1 MSMSPRILFCCLF
14 ICAGMARA
22 NAQASITV
30 NVDPQ
35 VEGLLEMFQSSNR
48 ATTKITGWRVQILAT
63 TDRARLETVETD
75 FKVNY
80 PNIPVDWVHDTP
92 YYKLRAG
99 AFSTKQEAER
109 LKYTLSRQF
118 EGVYLVRADVKK
130 SELLRMY

>member
-1 MSMSPRILFCCLF
+1 MSLRTLVSCLL
-14 ICAGMARA
+14 ICTGLAQA
-22 NAQASITV
+22 NAQADITV

-35 VEGLLEMFQSSNR
+35 VEGLLELFQSSSR
-48 ATTKITGWRVQILAT
+48 ANTKISGWRVQILAT